1 LTVTRE
7 RWRITSGRVAVAGGL
22 AWIAKLTV
30 IVATGGEIID
40 TGPAALFY
48 VSGVALLLFGGAL
61 TGLWYTTGRGL
72 LMRIAGATIGIV
84 GFLVSFAI
92 LDTIGGGVVGE
103 RGPEYAAAEIGILLT
118 AILWLAIGLW
128 LSFGG
133 THESDAHPAEQ
144 PLS

>member
-1 LTVTRE
+1 VTRE

-22 AWIAKLTV
+22 AWLAKLTV
-30 IVATGGEIID
+30 IVATGGEVID
-40 TGPAALFY
+40 SGPAALFY
-48 VSGVALLLFGGAL
+48 VSGLALLLIGGAL
-61 TGLWYTTGRGL
+61 TGLWYTAGRGL
-72 LMRIAGATIGIV
+72 LGRIAGGIIGTI

-92 LDTIGGGVVGE
+92 LDSVGGGVVGE

-133 THESDAHPAEQ
+133 THEPDTHPAEQ
-144 PLS
+144 SLS